1 MSTLGEIL
9 EQLQDPAEVRRLMIE
24 AGDVI
29 MAARLDKLA
38 AEHGE
43 DAGACALRV
52 VEDFARRA
60 DDEAWVKLIGRVQNA
75 QAPAAAC
82 LSEMLQWALAH

>member
-9 EQLQDPAEVRRLMIE
+9 EQLNDRSEIHGLIIE
-24 AGDVI
+24 AGDMAVI
-29 MAARLDKLA
+29 ARLDEASRDRGSDPATLA
-38 AEHGE
+38 LQA
-43 DAGACALRV
+43 
-52 VEDFARRA
+52 VEAFTRRA

-75 QAPAAAC
+75 EAPAAAC